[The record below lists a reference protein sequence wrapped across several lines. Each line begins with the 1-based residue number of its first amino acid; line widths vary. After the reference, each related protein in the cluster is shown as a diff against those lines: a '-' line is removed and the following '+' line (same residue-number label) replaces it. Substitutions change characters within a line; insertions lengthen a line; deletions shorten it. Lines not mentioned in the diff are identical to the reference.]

1 MHIEKNVCSI
11 LFKTLTN
18 IKKTKDD
25 SYTQRHE
32 MEKMGIMKELWIME
46 GTLVKKP
53 LWIFT
58 KKEYRNIVD
67 MITSIWTPRGY
78 GSFFQ
83 YKFVDGKIRAK
94 KTHKYHNLLLHI
106 LLIVVR
112 GTLTVDIWNIIY
124 MWNKLFQ

>member
-1 MHIEKNVCSI
+1 MIYFLQDLLIQHLLDVMHIEKNVCSI

-53 LWIFT
+53 L
-58 KKEYRNIVD
+58 
-67 MITSIWTPRGY
+67 
-78 GSFFQ
+78 
-83 YKFVDGKIRAK
+83 
-94 KTHKYHNLLLHI
+94 
-106 LLIVVR
+106 
-112 GTLTVDIWNIIY
+112 
-124 MWNKLFQ
+124 